1 MDVYDDDQDS
11 TRPRL
16 ARSLSFP
23 DTPQIELAIAGS
35 VADATKPRAIDP
47 NVAAEASSVPPR
59 PPRNPARSLHN
70 RRSTSSKK
78 RPSTATGTREEV
90 TPWELF
96 PPPDIDGPA
105 VLLKPWPDYT
115 SHSKQELK
123 DATSPASQ
131 PHSFANFILRRRKSS
146 GNKSASRNKHRS
158 NTIPQ
163 LISDVA
169 QAEPAAGSAMH
180 AIPSGPRS
188 ALGHQNAGSASASAL
203 ASVQALRSEG
213 PPPMPRTVPMS
224 PSLYGTSH
232 LPPSSSISMAA
243 KSSSDIATIRPQQ
256 PPQQSKF
263 STADRTIFQEL
274 KRNIDAKEAQFLVK
288 FNPRSGSGVS
298 GIAGRGRHHPF
309 DKEQVPYPRN
319 YDQEVLD
326 FDVWE
331 TVFCQQMCGSVT
343 WHVFDTPPTR
353 VLDLGCGTG
362 SWILDAA
369 RKWRN
374 CHFVGLDVVPLHPN
388 LQQLGS
394 ADLAGRI
401 TWIQANF
408 LEGLPFSDEEFDY
421 VHIKRIARG
430 VPEDKWDPL
439 LEEIT
444 RVMKPGAAFEM
455 MEEDLFFP
463 GKPNENT
470 SPDGENDELPSRSRA
485 NTILSWQAS
494 DVAENGDEDCLQDD
508 DASSQYTGS
517 GSASVSHDDT
527 SLDALSTPR
536 TSTAALPAH
545 HGIDALPDQLT
556 TTDDVPPLPAAA
568 PKLLAQ
574 GRKSLPQL
582 QVRTENV
589 VPPSAIQYFPAR
601 PRSHHFTDSAISL
614 RNTSSTAS
622 LIQSPVRTKTSSQ
635 HPRSPPISP
644 ISHSSARS
652 PDRDSLYHPFLLR
665 TLPKP
670 PANPRDHSLLELIY
684 NEMHAA
690 RFINLSP
697 LSLLANYLS
706 LHFKDVRTHPQLQWA
721 FPPIRAKRGRPLARS
736 LAYDDS
742 DPDDDGVVK
751 KPTRIAGNPTTIATN
766 PMQRRRAATVGS
778 QPLSNSSF
786 QADSA
791 DPDGRVTV
799 QSLMNAESKYISL
812 DETRR
817 SAYSPSSKSQF
828 SSPSRDSRR
837 DPSSAGTRA
846 AAMFSSMHHSRLP
859 NKTLNLDLRSLN
871 LHLAIRTS
879 EVLACAEAMWEWVLE
894 YQSQEKKPQLL
905 SDSPKSVDVSAL
917 SDLAREDFDYLLSRF
932 DMDMRDQIS
941 LGGTMEDQYG
951 WTTLPVTPTSER
963 KAFDGAWDK
972 WCQWEKQQNP
982 SHPVYTGGAAGRHSD
997 SNMSRS
1003 TGSPSTRQAGSIMTR
1018 RDSQSRDESGASVRR
1033 SGSLTQSSA
1042 GGHRETTH
1050 GDKRRFSHY
1059 DDGLGG
1065 LKRSGSFVRDNQSDT
1080 TKSTQRTLDDARS
1093 RTSSVHQRAV
1103 NHLPPPEGRLSRV
1116 TRVFVAWKP

>member
-1 MDVYDDDQDS
+1 MDAHDDDQDS

-35 VADATKPRAIDP
+35 VADTRKPRAIDP

-59 PPRNPARSLHN
+59 PPRNPARSPHN

-96 PPPDIDGPA
+96 PPPDIGEPA

-115 SHSKQELK
+115 PPGRQEPK
-123 DATSPASQ
+123 SAASTASQ
-131 PHSFANFILRRRKSS
+131 SHSFANFILRRRKSS
-146 GNKSASRNKHRS
+146 GNKSASRNKNRS

-163 LISDVA
+163 LASDGGL
-169 QAEPAAGSAMH
+169 AEAGAGSTIQAM
-180 AIPSGPRS
+180 PSAPRS
-188 ALGHQNAGSASASAL
+188 TLGYQNTGSGSSAPAN
-203 ASVQALRSEG
+203 AQPLRSEG
-213 PPPMPRTVPMS
+213 PPPMPYLTSMS
-224 PSLYGTSH
+224 PFLYGVPH
-232 LPPSSSISMAA
+232 SSSPSNISMAA
-243 KSSSDIATIRPQQ
+243 KSSSDIATIRAQQ
-256 PPQQSKF
+256 PTKQNKF
-263 STADRTIFQEL
+263 STADRTILQEL

-288 FNPRSGSGVS
+288 FNPRSGSGAS

-463 GKPNENT
+463 GKPNENM
-470 SPDGENDELPSRSRA
+470 SPDGENDELGPRSRA

-494 DVAENGDEDCLQDD
+494 DVAENGDEDGLQDD

-536 TSTAALPAH
+536 TSTVALPAH
-545 HGIDALPDQLT
+545 HGVDTLPDQLVA
-556 TTDDVPPLPAAA
+556 TDDVPPLPVAAS
-568 PKLLAQ
+568 KLVTQ

-582 QVRTENV
+582 QVRTDNV
-589 VPPSAIQYFPAR
+589 VPTGAIQYFPTR
-601 PRSHHFTDSAISL
+601 PRSQHFTDSAISL
-614 RNTSSTAS
+614 RNTNSTAS
-622 LIQSPVRTKTSSQ
+622 LIQSPVRTKPSSQ

-721 FPPIRAKRGRPLARS
+721 FPPTRAKRGRPLARS
-736 LAYDDS
+736 VAYDDS
-742 DPDDDGVVK
+742 DPDDDGLVK
-751 KPTRIAGNPTTIATN
+751 KPTQIAGNPPMIATTT
-766 PMQRRRAATVGS
+766 QRRRAATVGS
-778 QPLSNSSF
+778 QPFSNSGF
-786 QADSA
+786 HE
-791 DPDGRVTV
+791 DPSDPTGRVTV
-799 QSLMNAESKYISL
+799 QSLVNAESKYISL
-812 DETRR
+812 DETQR
-817 SAYSPSSKSQF
+817 SAYSPSSKSKF

-894 YQSQEKKPQLL
+894 YQSQDKKPQLL
-905 SDSPKSVDVSAL
+905 SGSPKSVDVAAL
-917 SDLAREDFDYLLSRF
+917 TDLAREDFDYLLSRF

-941 LGGTMEDQYG
+941 LSGTMEDQYG

-982 SHPVYTGGAAGRHSD
+982 SHPVYAGGATGRYSD

-1003 TGSPSTRQAGSIMTR
+1003 TGAPSTRQNGSIMTR
-1018 RDSQSRDESGASVRR
+1018 RDSQSRDDSGASVRR
-1033 SGSLTQSSA
+1033 SGSLTQSAA

-1093 RTSSVHQRAV
+1093 RTSSVHQRPV
-1103 NHLPPPEGRLSRV
+1103 HHLPPPEGRLSRV